1 MKYLALLILIA
12 CTVLGVS
19 IYFSKNYKY
28 RDYVIKA
35 KTDEVKTYNI
45 NINLADWYEF
55 SNLPG
60 IGESLAKRI
69 VEDRETNGRFE
80 SVEDLLRVKGIG
92 QAKFDKFKKYLT
104 MDVTI

>member
-1 MKYLALLILIA
+1 MKYLALIILLA
-12 CTVLGVS
+12 CTILSVS
-19 IYFSKNYKY
+19 IYFTKNYQY

-35 KTDEVKTYNI
+35 KSNEVKVYNV
-45 NINLADWYEF
+45 NVNLADWYEL

-104 MDVTI
+104 MEVTI